1 MKVRLLK
8 FGSVPSCLVVR
19 LPFLQCGAALPLCRC
34 TVLRSKV
41 LLTRNDAEHTATCN
55 LTSKTS
61 LETESFRPIRGG
73 CDCALRSHSHT
84 RRWLGG
90 AYAST
95 DMDMVLLLRS
105 YYKNNYATNRT
116 HTQRR
121 QQTFVDVESPVLPFS
136 LTGVSHF
143 HQPSPSSPAD
153 R

>member
-1 MKVRLLK
+1 M
-8 FGSVPSCLVVR
+8 
-19 LPFLQCGAALPLCRC
+19 
-34 TVLRSKV
+34 

-61 LETESFRPIRGG
+61 LETECFRPIRGG

-105 YYKNNYATNRT
+105 YYKNNYTTNRT

-136 LTGVSHF
+136 FTGVSHF
-143 HQPSPSSPAD
+143 HQPSPSSPRAVLLKLARLCVLFLRYAD
-153 R
+153 LSTLKESALKI